1 MHAAQGEAIVRIV
14 GAGEVKTPRNAGS
27 ACAIID
33 AEVSDMATTRE
44 QIEELRKEVR
54 RLKNESTETRR
65 ILREHGLWP
74 IKHKKGTQLS
84 ERERA
89 RLILQQANVAREL
102 TPAEQALADEWRALP
117 AEEQREVEVALQQV
131 RMDPPLSQ
139 LIHDLRG

>member
-1 MHAAQGEAIVRIV
+1 
-14 GAGEVKTPRNAGS
+14 
-27 ACAIID
+27 
-33 AEVSDMATTRE
+33 MATTRE

-74 IKHKKGTQLS
+74 VRYKKNTRLS

-89 RLILQQANVAREL
+89 RLILRQANVVRDM

-117 AEEQREVEVALQQV
+117 VEEQREVEEALRQV
-131 RMDPPLSQ
+131 RIDPPLSQ
-139 LIHDLRG
+139 LIHEMRG

>member
-1 MHAAQGEAIVRIV
+1 
-14 GAGEVKTPRNAGS
+14 
-27 ACAIID
+27 
-33 AEVSDMATTRE
+33 MATTRE

-74 IKHKKGTQLS
+74 VKHKKSAPQS

-89 RLILQQANVAREL
+89 RLILRQANVAREL
-102 TPAEQALADEWRALP
+102 TPAEHALADEWRALP
-117 AEEQREVEVALQQV
+117 VEEQREVEVALQQV
-131 RMDPPLSQ
+131 RIDPPLSQ